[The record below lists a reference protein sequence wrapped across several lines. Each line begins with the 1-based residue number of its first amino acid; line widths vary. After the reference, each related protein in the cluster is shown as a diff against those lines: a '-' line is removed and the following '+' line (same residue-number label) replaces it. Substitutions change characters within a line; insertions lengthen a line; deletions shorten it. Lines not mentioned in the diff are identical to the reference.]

1 MIFIWRK
8 DKSKLSLTLDWFVT
22 EGVFDSEKI
31 LNAWIEKLNHASE
44 SGYDGVRLSG
54 NTSWLEK
61 EDWNNFIEYKEQ
73 TDDVIG
79 NYRMIALCTYS
90 LDRYNAAEIIDLVV
104 NHQFALIKKRRKMG
118 ADRKLQTQE
127 S

>member
-1 MIFIWRK
+1 MAGLKNLIM
-8 DKSKLSLTLDWFVT
+8 LLD
-22 EGVFDSEKI
+22 
-31 LNAWIEKLNHASE
+31 

-61 EDWNNFIEYKEQ
+61 EDWNSFVEYKEQ

-90 LDRYNAAEIIDLVV
+90 LDRHNTAEIIDLVV
-104 NHQFALIKKRRKMG
+104 KPSIRFDQKRRKMG

-127 S
+127 GGRSSYSSHKKLGTYL